1 MLLYLGLWIDLFEEL
16 ISNLKLNDKK
26 EEAI

>member
-26 EEAI
+26 KEAI